1 MLKEEKVIIHVIN
14 KPFIKI
20 DELVL
25 LIKKIPLENSNKP
38 IINEFIMS
46 LNGSILFNNDI
57 NIEKNRMF
65 ENIFTKALTVLFND
79 EKYMLKKLFSFA
91 FILRSFKYIFLFLI
105 KIPIIILEI

>member
-79 EKYMLKKLFSFA
+79 EK
-91 FILRSFKYIFLFLI
+91 
-105 KIPIIILEI
+105 